1 MSSQLIPLPWLA
13 FRRHTVTMMTMP
25 RELDRRRPGT
35 GSATTTRVLAAVGL
49 IALLG
54 GMLYIVHTARET
66 SDAPSVPARTTAAT
80 PPPKPVVKPPARVK
94 VVVTGVGAYDPEGD
108 RSENGGDA
116 HFATDGIPTT
126 AWKTEHY
133 RTTFHKSGVG
143 LVVDAGKPVKATR
156 VVVTTDTPGYAARVQ
171 VGNSAAGPFT
181 DVSGSKTTTARTVY
195 ILKPRSAR
203 YLVLWITSMPAG
215 GVASVNEIGV
225 TAGA

>member
-1 MSSQLIPLPWLA
+1 
-13 FRRHTVTMMTMP
+13 MMTMP
-25 RELDRRRPGT
+25 RELNTRRPAT
-35 GSATTTRVLAAVGL
+35 GPATTTRVLAAAALV
-49 IALLG
+49 ALLG
-54 GMLYIVHTARET
+54 GMVFIVHSAREKT
-66 SDAPSVPARTTAAT
+66 NEPPAAT
-80 PPPKPVVKPPARVK
+80 QATEATPRPKPVVKRAVRVR
-94 VVVTGVGAYDPEGD
+94 VVVSGVGAYDPEGD

-126 AWKTEHY
+126 AWRSEHY

-171 VGNSAAGPFT
+171 VGNSATGPFT
-181 DVSGSKTTTARTVY
+181 DVSASKTTTARTVY
-195 ILKPRSAR
+195 ALKPRRAR

-215 GVASVNEIGV
+215 GVASVNEIVV

>member
-1 MSSQLIPLPWLA
+1 MKRA
-13 FRRHTVTMMTMP
+13 V
-25 RELDRRRPGT
+25 
-35 GSATTTRVLAAVGL
+35 RV
-49 IALLG
+49 
-54 GMLYIVHTARET
+54 R
-66 SDAPSVPARTTAAT
+66 
-80 PPPKPVVKPPARVK
+80 
-94 VVVTGVGAYDPEGD
+94 VVVSGVGAYDPEGD

-126 AWKTEHY
+126 AWRSEHY

-171 VGNSAAGPFT
+171 AGNSATGPFT
-181 DVSGSKTTTARTVY
+181 DVSASKTTTARTVY
-195 ILKPRSAR
+195 ALKPRRAR

-215 GVASVNEIGV
+215 GVASVNEIVV